1 MSQLNV
7 AMNTEQILKTLG
19 KILISERSI
28 NALRASLAAIGIN
41 VVIFFAVLRKYI
53 ECFVGMFAFAIPVIV
68 AQHTYIGAML
78 EACIIYSWG
87 GMLSVVLAMTA
98 LAISDGNGIG
108 LYFAT
113 LVEAF
118 IVCILRTE
126 PQFLGYGIVLSFLFG
141 AILVFDVKVPPSD
154 AWDKTFP
161 LVVATV
167 AASGACFI
175 SSLVIFPKSARRQ
188 LRLRLANM
196 LRDIAGSLDS
206 LSQELVYNVNE
217 NENCGDFTVDIR
229 MNDDETQMNVPESSF
244 PSKHSLEISEFGVNR
259 TNATKIGTEIIES
272 CIKMRSSFG
281 ELKAMVRYIPFE
293 PNLFPPWNAEPE
305 DAWSSLIEN
314 LDSLLLRVEALAGV
328 LRRDHCFSPK
338 VLGNTAK
345 DPLEKLKE
353 LLNISKD
360 YTLQLST
367 CLENI
372 NSKKCPDVAF
382 AGDKSKDALNEDIVN
397 ARREH
402 WRTEEF
408 YNEIENNVALAYASF
423 IFVVFNMRDIFD
435 NLEKVGDGILHIYKR
450 RQELRFAPAKNLLFW
465 VPTLILPFKGWFLCH
480 TYIGKPENIRY
491 IVKYM
496 ICVAI
501 ILFPTMFVAQLSSSD
516 FNFTQKYNAI
526 SAYIIVTILFWR
538 SIELTR
544 FRVVLYLSI
553 TLGGSALA
561 YAATVFAPNMPWV
574 LEIWLWFWTYVA
586 LLTAYHYP
594 GYVIGTFPLVIA
606 QFFIISC
613 QYGNGFTF
621 LYAASRTVSVAIGC
635 LVVSAVC
642 YFIWPYKGSVQIR
655 QLLCG
660 IIKTFEASYSSLL
673 DAFVSMNRNPDDSE
687 NDASATK
694 VKEVAGML
702 SKADGMMTG
711 CRMMLIF
718 ELSPNYL
725 HSSIPV
731 ILNNFSAIYRR
742 LAMLRFICETP
753 PRISGFYTNNIY
765 WQFLEP
771 LEDDIGFLTLCV
783 KNVLSAVGERVGKP
797 REERTGPKRLE
808 EALSQLL
815 HAKKCL
821 AKHYD
826 QLRREMF
833 NRWKAIFLNVSTSDL
848 SNYSNSIQD
857 FGKEPKEMQ
866 ADDTVRFLAWFYCL
880 IITIESFERL
890 ANEGLNL
897 KFEKRDDLKTIFKRN
912 AKPSL

>member
-1 MSQLNV
+1 MS
-7 AMNTEQILKTLG
+7 TKQILKTLG
-19 KILISERSI
+19 KILISEHSI

-41 VVIFFAVLRKYI
+41 VVIFFAILRRYI

-68 AQHTYIGAML
+68 AQHTYIGAMI

-87 GMLSVVLAMTA
+87 GLLSVVLAMTA
-98 LAISDGNGIG
+98 LAIADGNAIG

-118 IVCILRTE
+118 VVCILRTE
-126 PQFLGYGIVLSFLFG
+126 PQYLGYGIVLSFLFG
-141 AILVFDVKVPPSD
+141 AILVYDVKVPPSD

-167 AASGACFI
+167 AASGACLI
-175 SSLVIFPKSARRQ
+175 SSLIIFPKSARRQ
-188 LRLRLANM
+188 LRFRLSKM
-196 LRDIAGSLDS
+196 LRDIGGNLDS
-206 LSQELVYNVNE
+206 LSEELVYNMNE
-217 NENCGDFTVDIR
+217 NEQDGDVITDKLKNDSDI
-229 MNDDETQMNVPESSF
+229 QINVSESSF
-244 PSKHSLEISEFGVNR
+244 PSKSSLEISEFGVNR
-259 TNATKIGTEIIES
+259 TNSAKIGTDIIQS
-272 CIKMRSSFG
+272 CIQMRSSFG
-281 ELKAMVRYIPFE
+281 ELKAMVHYIPFE
-293 PNLFPPWNAEPE
+293 PNLFPPWSAEPE

-314 LDSLLLRVEALAGV
+314 FESLLLRVEALAGV

-338 VLGNTAK
+338 VLGSSAK

-353 LLNISKD
+353 LLKISKD
-360 YTLQLST
+360 YSLQLCT

-372 NSKKCPDVAF
+372 NNKSTPDVVF
-382 AGDKSKDALNEDIVN
+382 AGDKLGNALNEDILN
-397 ARREH
+397 AKREH

-408 YNEIENNVALAYASF
+408 YTERENTVALAYASF
-423 IFVVFNMRDIFD
+423 IFVVFNVRDIFT
-435 NLEKVGDGILHIYKR
+435 NLEKLGDSILHIHRR

-465 VPTLILPFKGWFLCH
+465 VPTLIVPFKGWFLCY

-501 ILFPTMFVAQLSSSD
+501 ILFPTMFVAQLSTSD
-516 FNFTQKYNAI
+516 FHFTQTYNAI

-538 SIELTR
+538 SVELTR

-574 LEIWLWFWTYVA
+574 LEIWLWFWTYFA

-613 QYGNGFTF
+613 QYGHGFTF

-635 LVVSAVC
+635 LVVSAVS
-642 YFIWPYKGSVQIR
+642 YFIWPYKGSIRIR

-660 IIKTFEASYSSLL
+660 IIKTFEAIYCSLL
-673 DAFVSMNRNPDDSE
+673 DAFVNMNKNPYEIEGETST
-687 NDASATK
+687 TK
-694 VKEVAGML
+694 LKEITGML
-702 SKADGMMTG
+702 AKADGMMIG

-731 ILNNFSAIYRR
+731 ILNNCSAIFRR
-742 LAMLRFICETP
+742 LAILHFTCEASPKIC
-753 PRISGFYTNNIY
+753 GFYTDNIY

-771 LEDDIGFLTLCV
+771 LEDDISYLTQSV
-783 KNVLSAVGERVGKP
+783 KSVLSAVCERVGKP
-797 REERTGPKRLE
+797 REERVGPKRLE
-808 EALSQLL
+808 EALSQLV

-826 QLRREMF
+826 QLRNAMF
-833 NRWKAIFLNVSTSDL
+833 NRWKAIFLNSSSSEVVD
-848 SNYSNSIQD
+848 SNNIQSLGD
-857 FGKEPKEMQ
+857 EPTEMQ
-866 ADDTVRFLAWFYCL
+866 TDDAVRFLAWFYCL
-880 IITIESFERL
+880 VITVESFERL
-890 ANEGLNL
+890 ANEGLTL
-897 KFEKRDDLKTIFKRN
+897 KYEKRDDLKTILKRN
-912 AKPSL
+912 AKPNL

>member
-1 MSQLNV
+1 MGTKQV
-7 AMNTEQILKTLG
+7 LKALG
-19 KILISERSI
+19 KILTSEHSI
-28 NALRASLAAIGIN
+28 NALRASLSAVGIN
-41 VVIFFAVLRKYI
+41 VVIFFAVLRQYI

-98 LAISDGNGIG
+98 LAIGDGNGIG

-126 PQFLGYGIVLSFLFG
+126 PQYLGYGIVLSFLFG
-141 AILVFDVKVPPSD
+141 AILVFDVKVPPSE
-154 AWDKTFP
+154 AWVKTFP
-161 LVVATV
+161 LVLATV
-167 AASGACFI
+167 AASLACMI
-175 SSLVIFPKSARRQ
+175 ASLVIFPKSARRQ
-188 LRLRLANM
+188 LRVRLVKM
-196 LRDIAGSLDS
+196 LKDIASCLDS
-206 LSQELVYNVNE
+206 LSDELVQSVNE
-217 NENCGDFTVDIR
+217 DEQYDNVAVDHPKS
-229 MNDDETQMNVPESSF
+229 ETSLQLNISEDSL
-244 PSKHSLEISEFGVNR
+244 PSKQSIEISEFGINSS
-259 TNATKIGTEIIES
+259 TASKIGTEILQS
-272 CIKMRSSFG
+272 CINMRSSFG

-293 PNLFPPWNAEPE
+293 PNLFPPWSAEPD
-305 DAWSSLIEN
+305 DAWSALI
-314 LDSLLLRVEALAGV
+314 DTYDHLLLRVEALAGV

-345 DPLEKLKE
+345 DPLAKLKE
-353 LLNISKD
+353 LLKMSKD
-360 YTLQLST
+360 YALHLAN
-367 CLENI
+367 CLENL
-372 NSKKCPDVAF
+372 NSKNPPDVVF
-382 AGDKSKDALNEDIVN
+382 AGETCKDSLNEDIVN
-397 ARREH
+397 ARKRH

-408 YNEIENNVALAYASF
+408 YNERENSVSLAYASF
-423 IFVVFNMRDIFD
+423 IFVVYNVRGIFSQ
-435 NLEKVGDGILHIYKR
+435 LEKLGDRILHIHKR

-465 VPTLILPFKGWFLCH
+465 VPTLILPFKGWVLCY
-480 TYIGKPENIRY
+480 TYVGKPDNIRY

-516 FNFTQKYNAI
+516 FHFTQKYNAI

-538 SIELTR
+538 SVELTR
-544 FRVVLYLSI
+544 FRVALYLAI

-613 QYGNGFTF
+613 QYGHGFTF

-635 LVVSAVC
+635 LVVSLVC
-642 YFIWPYKGSVQIR
+642 YMIWPYKGSVRIR

-660 IIKTFEASYSSLL
+660 IINTFDSVYCSLL
-673 DAFVSMNRNPDDSE
+673 EVFVTMNRNSSGEMEEDTS
-687 NDASATK
+687 SAK
-694 VKEVAGML
+694 VKELSGML

-731 ILNNFSAIYRR
+731 ILNSCSAVFRR
-742 LAMLRFICETP
+742 LVMLLVICETP
-753 PRISGFYTNNIY
+753 PRITGFYSSNMY
-765 WQFLEP
+765 WRFLEP
-771 LEDDIGFLTLCV
+771 LGDDLEYLKQCV
-783 KNVLSAVGERVGKP
+783 KNVLSAVCERVGKP
-797 REERTGPKRLE
+797 REERVGPERLQ
-808 EALSQLL
+808 AATSQLV

-821 AKHYD
+821 ARHYD

-833 NRWKAIFLNVSTSDL
+833 DQWKAMFLRNSDVTCSDTNNVEDL
-848 SNYSNSIQD
+848 NS
-857 FGKEPKEMQ
+857 EPKELQ
-866 ADDTVRFLAWFYCL
+866 ADDAIRFLAWIYCVF
-880 IITIESFERL
+880 ITIESFERL
-890 ANEGLNL
+890 ANEGLKL
-897 KFEKRDDLKTIFKRN
+897 KYEKQDDLKTIIRRN
-912 AKPSL
+912 AKPNL